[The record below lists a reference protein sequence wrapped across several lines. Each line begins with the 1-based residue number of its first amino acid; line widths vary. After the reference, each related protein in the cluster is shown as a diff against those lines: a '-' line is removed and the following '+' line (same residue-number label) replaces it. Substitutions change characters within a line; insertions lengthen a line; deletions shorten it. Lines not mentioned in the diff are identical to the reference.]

1 MNEAGKINPEQN
13 DLDFD
18 FDEPGYKPPYDDE
31 LITGATTID
40 NRLEI
45 VNILAQDGVESA
57 MNFLNY
63 LEGAYAR
70 TGEKKFFEMI
80 MTMQDKVKTKQAELN
95 LIDNAIEAYKTK
107 NETFL
112 FKNDKSRPIN

>member
-1 MNEAGKINPEQN
+1 MNETGKTGLEQL
-13 DLDFD
+13 DEDFD
-18 FDEPGYKPPYDDE
+18 LKEEGYQPPYDDE
-31 LITGATTID
+31 LIMGATTID

-70 TGEKKFFEMI
+70 TGKKKFFEMI

-112 FKNDKSRPIN
+112 FQNDKSRPIN